1 MSSRYPKPKTTLLVA
16 VVLIGLAL
24 IATSQT
30 STAVTARVRVSNT
43 TCKGPVGVSRFTFQ
57 RDGFPIG
64 IKALSPPRSVELD
77 RTRNFTFELNNRPTS
92 VTVRGIDDREQEFS
106 VQVAMGEREDYRC
119 GQITAISEGEEPP
132 EEDEQ
137 RPPEQGQRQQGRA
150 RLPSRLQGISPGS
163 SPQDV
168 LNQLRRSG
176 ADLEVQGSRNN
187 PKLGNVADPMMIGSL
202 GNGFA
207 ATAYW
212 VNGPGQLRA
221 VVTWDRPSTSMV
233 LMVVSSSNNF
243 CASVPPTGGGIEV
256 SCDASAANEPLT
268 TIGNAPVPG
277 NTFLVVAVKLSGP
290 PQHYALS
297 LSG

>member
-1 MSSRYPKPKTTLLVA
+1 MA
-16 VVLIGLAL
+16 VVVIGIAL

-43 TCKGPVGVSRFTFQ
+43 SCKGPVGVSRFTFQ
-57 RDGFPIG
+57 RGGFPIG

-77 RTRNFTFELNNRPTS
+77 QTRTFTFELNNRPTS
-92 VTVRGIDDREQEFS
+92 VNVRGIDDREQEFT
-106 VQVAMGEREDYRC
+106 VQVEMGEREDYRC
-119 GQITAISEGEEPP
+119 GQITAISEGEEQPP
-132 EEDEQ
+132 EEEEQ
-137 RPPEQGQRQQGRA
+137 PPPQQGRA
-150 RLPSRLQGISPGS
+150 RLPSSLQGISPGS

-176 ADLEVQGSRNN
+176 ADLEVQGSRNR

-233 LMVVSSSNNF
+233 LLVVSSTNNF

-256 SCDASAANEPLT
+256 SCDAPASTEPLT

-290 PQHYALS
+290 AQHYVLS